1 MQTPVQVAVLGFSSF
16 ERRALS
22 AHLKLG
28 ELRTPQYSVVL
39 EIEQARFVIADADQ
53 PGVTELLQQLGRTA
67 DAVFVGAAG
76 PLAAAA
82 WMMRPIDPAHIL
94 RELDRMLDDCAYP
107 SSLPMPLGLPS
118 GHGTLRPVP
127 VPIAGRSPT
136 RRASDPDLSGAVPA
150 RRPRPVVPATVP
162 IQRALLVDDSDLAL
176 HFLQRQL
183 HPYGLQCDLAYDST
197 EALERLAVHRYAL
210 VLLDVDL
217 GEGSEMGGLA
227 LCKHIKQRQLHM
239 EGRAPTVILVSAFH
253 DAVHRV
259 RGTLAGADAYLGKP
273 LDPAA
278 LGRLLAGLGMARKP
292 SVA

>member
-1 MQTPVQVAVLGFSSF
+1 MQSLVQVAVLGFSSF

-53 PGVTELLQQLGRTA
+53 PGVTELLLQLGRTA

-76 PLAAAA
+76 PVDAAA

-94 RELDRMLDDCAYP
+94 RELDRMLDDRSFP
-107 SSLPMPLGLPS
+107 SSSPMPLGLPS
-118 GHGTLRPVP
+118 GHGTLRSVP
-127 VPIAGRSPT
+127 VPISGRSPT
-136 RRASDPDLSGAVPA
+136 RRASDPELPAAVPP
-150 RRPRPVVPATVP
+150 RRPRPAVPATVQV
-162 IQRALLVDDSDLAL
+162 QRALLVDDSDLAL

-183 HPYGLQCDLAYDST
+183 QPFGLQCDLAYDSS
-197 EALERLAVHRYAL
+197 EALERLAVHPYAL

-227 LCKHIKQRQLHM
+227 LCKHIKQRLVHLDGQ
-239 EGRAPTVILVSAFH
+239 APTVILVSAFH

-273 LDPAA
+273 LDSAA
-278 LGRLLAGLGMARKP
+278 MARLLAGLGMARKP

>member
-94 RELDRMLDDCAYP
+94 RELDRMLDDRAYP
-107 SSLPMPLGLPS
+107 SSSPMPLGLPS

-136 RRASDPDLSGAVPA
+136 RRASDPDLQAAVPA
-150 RRPRPVVPATVP
+150 RRPRAAVPAAVP

-197 EALERLAVHRYAL
+197 EALERLAVFPYAL

-227 LCKHIKQRQLHM
+227 LCKHIKQRQVHM
-239 EGRAPTVILVSAFH
+239 EGRAPTVIMVSAFH

-273 LDPAA
+273 LDSAA